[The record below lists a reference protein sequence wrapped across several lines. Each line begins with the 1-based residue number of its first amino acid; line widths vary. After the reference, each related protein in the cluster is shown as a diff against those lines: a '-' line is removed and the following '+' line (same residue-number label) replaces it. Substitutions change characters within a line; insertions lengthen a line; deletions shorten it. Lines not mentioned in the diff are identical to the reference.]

1 MRVMD
6 LVPDHGTF
14 QPLAVDVEADG
25 QPGSRTVVRIR
36 ASTSCDILMQSRR
49 GMAIRTAAVQAAP
62 RPRAGSFLTQARM
75 RGDMVDPRK
84 LSFGS
89 TAAIIISMGLI
100 VGLDATTASTGAL
113 LGSILIAGLADNL
126 TDSLSVHIY
135 QESEKLPEREAF
147 RTTTINF
154 IARFSV
160 SLTFL
165 LILVALPRLTAV
177 RLSVIW
183 GFFLLSALSYL
194 LARARAVSALSEIW
208 KHGVV
213 AVVVILMS
221 RAIGTWILRV
231 TGSA

>member
-1 MRVMD
+1 
-6 LVPDHGTF
+6 
-14 QPLAVDVEADG
+14 
-25 QPGSRTVVRIR
+25 
-36 ASTSCDILMQSRR
+36 
-49 GMAIRTAAVQAAP
+49 
-62 RPRAGSFLTQARM
+62 
-75 RGDMVDPRK
+75 MVDPRK

-89 TAAIIISMGLI
+89 TAAIVTSMGLI

-135 QESEKLPEREAF
+135 QESEKRPEREAF
-147 RTTTINF
+147 RTTAINF

-183 GFFLLSALSYL
+183 GFLLLSALSYL

-213 AVVVILMS
+213 AVVVILIS